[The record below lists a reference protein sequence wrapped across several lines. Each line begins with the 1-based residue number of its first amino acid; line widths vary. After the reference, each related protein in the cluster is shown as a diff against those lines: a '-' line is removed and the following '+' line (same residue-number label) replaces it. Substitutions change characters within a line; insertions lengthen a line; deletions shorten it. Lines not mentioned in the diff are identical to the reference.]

1 MCPDRYFGKHMKKIL
16 LSILIICMALAGCG
30 KSPEQENA
38 GNAEVSA
45 AEFSSEDINKT
56 INAMISACASS
67 GAGTDAKADALLNEL
82 MQMDED
88 AGIRWGMVM
97 DLWRFP

>member
-1 MCPDRYFGKHMKKIL
+1 MYSLNEKIMCPDRYYDKHMKKIL

-67 GAGTDAKADALLNEL
+67 GTSAASVVSVSGA
-82 MQMDED
+82 
-88 AGIRWGMVM
+88 
-97 DLWRFP
+97 